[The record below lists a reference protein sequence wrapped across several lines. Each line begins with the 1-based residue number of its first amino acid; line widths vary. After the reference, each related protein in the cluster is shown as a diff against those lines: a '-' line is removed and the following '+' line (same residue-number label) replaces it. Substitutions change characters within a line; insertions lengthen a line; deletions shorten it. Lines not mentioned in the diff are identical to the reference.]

1 MLNPRAHTSYR
12 RNRSPKLYD
21 KRCLKNLQILQEHLS
36 ESFLTY
42 CRSAACRFIKRRR
55 HYSTIVVFLG
65 IPRNIQEHPLI
76 EHFLTTVSALIF
88 STDCYVTLDKLNS
101 KTSLDGTNERFSD
114 VFKRCKKQ
122 KLFWNGLI
130 FTEAFVVV
138 VGVSALVDFI
148 DVLKTVSNW
157 LKNLQDDIS
166 FILILPG
173 ILIYNYMT

>member
-1 MLNPRAHTSYR
+1 MIKGVWKICKSYR
-12 RNRSPKLYD
+12 NICQSLFW
-21 KRCLKNLQILQEHLS
+21 QI
-36 ESFLTY
+36 
-42 CRSAACRFIKRRR
+42 CRSAACCFIKRRR
-55 HYSTIVVFLG
+55 HYSTIVIFLG

-138 VGVSALVDFI
+138 VGVSALIDFI
-148 DVLKTVSNW
+148 DVLKTVSKW
-157 LKNLQDDIS
+157 LKNLQDDVS